1 MKETIE
7 RFEKVRVAD
16 VMVPLADYPKVSV
29 DATLG
34 EALEVIEGAV
44 IEVGGRT
51 SIPRLLLVFEDEVL
65 VGTVR
70 RRDLM
75 RGLEPSFLVSRPLYY
90 RKQLFRV
97 EVDSNLSELS
107 YDRVVRG
114 VKEQALRPVSEVIRP
129 IEYVVQHGDHLI
141 KAVYEMVSHNRSL
154 LPVMKEGE
162 VVGVVRSLE
171 LCSELALLAR

>member
-1 MKETIE
+1 MKEKVE

-29 DATLG
+29 DTALG
-34 EALEVIEGAV
+34 EALEVIEAAK
-44 IEVGGRT
+44 IEVADRT
-51 SIPRLLLVFEDEVL
+51 SIPRLLLVFEDEFL
-65 VGTVR
+65 VGTIR

-97 EVDSNLSELS
+97 EADTNLSELS
-107 YDRVVRG
+107 YDRVVKG
-114 VKEQALRPVSEVIRP
+114 VREQASRPVSDVMRP
-129 IEYVVQHGDHLI
+129 IEFVVQSSDHLI

-171 LCSELALLAR
+171 LCSELAQLAR